1 MERHRIRAG
10 TLALLTLGLAFSA
23 CRRPER
29 AAADSAGTAE
39 DSVAAANAV
48 LPDTALAVRD
58 TTAVATDLPRP
69 GDAATAGA
77 GAGARPA
84 GAARPAAPAPAPASG
99 GRTTPAT
106 ASPAEPAQ
114 EDTVRGIVAE
124 VGSVPITSIVVRPAG
139 GRSVTLLGSL
149 AKEIGR
155 AAGAEVW
162 VSGHRTPEGLH
173 AMRYAVRSVDGE
185 PAVDGVL
192 ASEDGGLVL
201 VTAGGR
207 RRIVR
212 PPEALRG
219 MVGARVWLVGPIEG
233 GITSYGVLRE
243 AP

>member
-10 TLALLTLGLAFSA
+10 TLALLALGLAVVA
-23 CRRPER
+23 CGRPER
-29 AAADSAGTAE
+29 AAADSAGAAA

-48 LPDTALAVRD
+48 LPETALAVRD
-58 TTAVATDLPRP
+58 TTAVATDLPGRGESGTAP
-69 GDAATAGA
+69 GS
-77 GAGARPA
+77 AGARPA
-84 GAARPAAPAPAPASG
+84 GARPAAPAPAPG
-99 GRTTPAT
+99 GRTAPAT
-106 ASPAEPAQ
+106 ALPVETAQ

-162 VSGHRTPEGLH
+162 VSGHRTQEGLH

-212 PPEALRG
+212 PPQALRG

-233 GITSYGVLRE
+233 GITSYGVLRD

>member
-1 MERHRIRAG
+1 M
-10 TLALLTLGLAFSA
+10 LALLALGLAVGA

-29 AAADSAGTAE
+29 AAADSAGTAA
-39 DSVAAANAV
+39 DSIAAANAV
-48 LPDTALAVRD
+48 LPETALAVRD
-58 TTAVATDLPRP
+58 TTVVATDLPRP
-69 GDAATAGA
+69 GEPGTAP
-77 GAGARPA
+77 AGARPA
-84 GAARPAAPAPAPASG
+84 GTARPVAPAASAG
-99 GRTTPAT
+99 GRTAPVT
-106 ASPAEPAQ
+106 APPAEPAQ

-124 VGSVPITSIVVRPAG
+124 TGSVPITSIVVRPAG
-139 GRSVTLLGSL
+139 GRSVTILGSL
-149 AKEIGR
+149 APEIGR

-162 VSGHRTPEGLH
+162 VSGHRTAEGLH

-201 VTAGGR
+201 VTTGGR

-212 PPEALRG
+212 PPQALRG
-219 MVGARVWLVGPIEG
+219 MIGARVWLVGPIEG

>member
-10 TLALLTLGLAFSA
+10 TLALLALGLAVGA

-29 AAADSAGTAE
+29 AAADSAGAVA

-58 TTAVATDLPRP
+58 TTVVATDVP
-69 GDAATAGA
+69 GSGAAGTAPA
-77 GAGARPA
+77 RAGARPA
-84 GAARPAAPAPAPASG
+84 GATRPAAPAPAPG
-99 GRTTPAT
+99 GRTAPPATPA
-106 ASPAEPAQ
+106 AEPAQ

-139 GRSVTLLGSL
+139 GRSVTMLGSL

-173 AMRYAVRSVDGE
+173 AMRYAVRAVDGE

-212 PPEALRG
+212 PPQALRG
-219 MVGARVWLVGPIEG
+219 MVGARVWLVGPIDG

>member
-1 MERHRIRAG
+1 MERHRIPAG
-10 TLALLTLGLAFSA
+10 ALALLALGLAVGA

-29 AAADSAGTAE
+29 AAADSAGAAP

-48 LPDTALAVRD
+48 LPETALAVRD
-58 TTAVATDLPRP
+58 TTAVATGLPGLGEGRAP
-69 GDAATAGA
+69 A

-84 GAARPAAPAPAPASG
+84 GAARPAAPAAPPG
-99 GRTTPAT
+99 GRTAPAT
-106 ASPAEPAQ
+106 TKAAEPAQ

-139 GRSVTLLGSL
+139 GRSVTILGSL
-149 AKEIGR
+149 AKEIGM

-192 ASEDGGLVL
+192 AAEDGGLVL

-207 RRIVR
+207 HRIVR
-212 PPEALRG
+212 PPQALRG

>member
-10 TLALLTLGLAFSA
+10 VLALLALGLAIGG

-29 AAADSAGTAE
+29 AAADSAGMPA
-39 DSVAAANAV
+39 DSIAAADAV

-58 TTAVATDLPRP
+58 TTAVVSNLPGRTDA
-69 GDAATAGA
+69 GTAP
-77 GAGARPA
+77 AGARPA
-84 GAARPAAPAPAPASG
+84 GTARPAAPAAPAG
-99 GRTTPAT
+99 GRTAPVA
-106 ASPAEPAQ
+106 APPAEPAQ

-124 VGSVPITSIVVRPAG
+124 VGSVPITSIVVRPAS
-139 GRSVTLLGSL
+139 GRSVTILGSL

-162 VSGHRTPEGLH
+162 VSGHRTAEGLH

-201 VTAGGR
+201 VTTGGR

-212 PPEALRG
+212 PPQALRG
-219 MVGARVWLVGPIEG
+219 MMGARVWLVGSLEG
-233 GITSYGVLRE
+233 GITSYGVLRD